1 MSDDNIRVRF
11 APSPTGFLHV
21 GGARTALFNWLF
33 ARHWGGKFILRIEDT
48 DRERSKPEYEEAILR
63 DMRWLGL
70 DWDEGPL
77 VGGPKEPYFQTKR
90 GPIYQEQLEKL
101 LVVGDAYHCFC
112 SPEELTA
119 DREAQLAA
127 EKIYQYS
134 GKCAQLSVGEVKE
147 KIEHGIMSA
156 IRLRVREG
164 MTTFN
169 DMVRG
174 QVTVDHN
181 EIDDLV
187 LVRRGGE
194 PTYNFV
200 VVVDDALMEISHVIR
215 GDDHLPNTPKQIL
228 IYNALGF
235 KTPQFAHIP
244 LILGEDR
251 TPLSKRHGAS
261 SVSEFKRQGYLPE
274 TMMNYLALLGWSFDG
289 KTEIFSRDELIK
301 KFGLDRIVK
310 SAAAFDYDK
319 LRWLNGHYLQVL
331 DNEKMFRLCKEHLLE
346 NKIISEEFVQTE
358 ENYLRQIIE
367 LVRGNLKTISQVDGE
382 LIYFL
387 NDAYTYDPQA
397 LVKFKVPEN
406 APIFEKV
413 IDVLKETDS
422 LAATVLE
429 EKFRNAATQS
439 GRKFGEFVHPMR
451 LAITGRTNS
460 PNLFEI
466 IGIIGKDRCLERFQR
481 FLNMIRSSN

>member
-70 DWDEGPL
+70 EWDEGPV
-77 VGGPKEPYFQTKR
+77 VGGPKGPYFQTKR
-90 GPIYQEQLEKL
+90 GSIYQEQLEKL
-101 LVVGDAYHCFC
+101 LSVGDAYHCFC

-119 DREAQLAA
+119 DREIQLAA
-127 EKIYQYS
+127 GKIYKYS
-134 GKCAQLSVGEVKE
+134 GKCAQLSVDEAKG
-147 KIEHGIMSA
+147 KIEKGMMSA

-164 MTTFN
+164 VTIFN
-169 DMVRG
+169 DIVRG
-174 QVTVDHN
+174 QVTVEHS

-200 VVVDDALMEISHVIR
+200 AVVDDALMEISHVIR

-228 IYNALGF
+228 IYNALAF
-235 KTPQFAHIP
+235 KLPQFAHIP

-319 LRWLNGHYLQVL
+319 LRWLNGHYLQTL
-331 DNEKMFRLCKEHLLE
+331 DSEKMFRLCKEHLLE
-346 NKIISEEFVQTE
+346 NEIISEGFVQTQ

-367 LVRGNLKTISQVDGE
+367 LVRGNLKTVSQIDRE
-382 LIYFL
+382 LTYFL
-387 NDAYTYDPQA
+387 NEAYTYDPQA
-397 LVKFKVPEN
+397 LMKFKVPEN
-406 APIFEKV
+406 AVVFEKV

-422 LAATVLE
+422 LAALALE

-451 LAITGRTNS
+451 VAITGRTNS

-466 IGIIGKDRCLERFQR
+466 MGIIGKDRCLERFQR